1 LFTAIALSLKKLLL
15 FFKYTIVWERLTLGT
30 NYSIIDTNEY
40 TFSNLKN
47 SFFVFVVLLLLLWQ
61 VCKSFEIWIQIFQK
75 LQSFG
80 ILQIKN
86 FVIFL
91 GRYLAT
97 KNNAAYEG
105 KHREFYYCNRDFYY
119 CNFCP
124 NLRCRICL
132 ALVISYYSDE
142 KSLTVLILSRS

>member
-1 LFTAIALSLKKLLL
+1 MFTANALSLKKLLL
-15 FFKYTIVWERLTLGT
+15 FFKYTIVLERLTLGT
-30 NYSIIDTNEY
+30 NYSIIENNEY

-47 SFFVFVVLLLLLWQ
+47 SFFVVVVSLLLLWQ
-61 VCKSFEIWIQIFQK
+61 VGKSFEIWNQIFQK
-75 LQSFG
+75 LQSFE

-91 GRYLAT
+91 GRNLAT

>member
-1 LFTAIALSLKKLLL
+1 MLL
-15 FFKYTIVWERLTLGT
+15 FFKYTIVFERLTLGT
-30 NYSIIDTNEY
+30 NYSIIENNEY

-61 VCKSFEIWIQIFQK
+61 VGKSFEIWNQIFQK
-75 LQSFG
+75 LQSFE

-91 GRYLAT
+91 GRNLAT

-105 KHREFYYCNRDFYY
+105 KHREFYYCNRDFYYCNRDFYY

-132 ALVISYYSDE
+132 ALVISFYSDE